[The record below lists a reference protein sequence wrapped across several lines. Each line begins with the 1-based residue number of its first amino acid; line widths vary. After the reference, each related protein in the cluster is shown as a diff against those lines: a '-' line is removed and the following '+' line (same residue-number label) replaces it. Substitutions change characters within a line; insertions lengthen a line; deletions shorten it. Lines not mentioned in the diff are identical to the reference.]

1 MKNENDKWI
10 MDGIDW
16 NNPECIHTVD
26 EAIAYINKVGFL
38 PLLRMKFRAFR
49 WKSELPQNIGGQRI
63 QKSILGSGERLLPVV
78 EMLLMENF
86 LIRKLDLFLK
96 NGCHIL

>member
-16 NNPECIHTVD
+16 NNPKCIHTVD

-38 PLLRMKFRAFR
+38 PLFKNEIPGFSLEERTAEYSRAA
-49 WKSELPQNIGGQRI
+49 EP
-63 QKSILGSGERLLPVV
+63 PVQCGV
-78 EMLLMENF
+78 SHLSRRTEPHCL
-86 LIRKLDLFLK
+86 
-96 NGCHIL
+96 